1 MVLADTLGPIAEV
14 VTFFKEVRDSHF
26 SSLTVSVNRN
36 QHIGQMGSVRPSEPR
51 RSAGRLS
58 LSDTG
63 TVHFINVSLRQATSM
78 DRSSA
83 ASLAVYSLWR

>member
-1 MVLADTLGPIAEV
+1 MRIGIPPAALLSDSLFARDVSLMVLADTLGPIAEV

-51 RSAGRLS
+51 RSAGR
-58 LSDTG
+58 
-63 TVHFINVSLRQATSM
+63 
-78 DRSSA
+78 
-83 ASLAVYSLWR
+83 

>member
-51 RSAGRLS
+51 RSAGR
-58 LSDTG
+58 
-63 TVHFINVSLRQATSM
+63 
-78 DRSSA
+78 
-83 ASLAVYSLWR
+83 